1 MGVSGVRGEELEKR
15 VTIMALLLAAAF
27 LVLVFRLGY
36 LQVVQG
42 SKWEEASLGQR
53 IRVVSIPAPRGNI
66 YDRNGVALATN
77 RPAFSVFLVYTGE
90 PVPEAVVKKLSEI
103 LGIEP
108 AVIRKAAEQLKPAFG
123 RPYQPVPIKTDITWK
138 EHTLLE
144 ERRADLPGVVVQAQP
159 IRFYPGIPE
168 FPEVGPRLAAHVVG
182 QVKKADYGI
191 TAVGRYGLEASY
203 NGDPAQASTPGELG
217 LQGKDGVRQVE
228 VDAQGRPVRTLR
240 ELPPLPGNNLVLTI
254 DARLQATAE
263 KALLERMQYLRKL
276 RNKDCP
282 SGCAAEYGAAVAI
295 DVRTGEILVLASVPA
310 FDPNVFALGAAAM
323 PGTDDATRFN
333 RAWRDLNRDPGKPLL
348 NHATMDAAPPGS
360 TFKPVTAVAA
370 LEAKVTQPA
379 EKVYCPGYRIFGI
392 RFRDWG
398 AHGSVNLQQAL
409 ARSCDVY
416 FYEMGTRMGIKALA
430 EMAYQFGLGLKTG
443 LEDRDGISEFAG
455 WVASPETK
463 RRRHP
468 DDPTWYP
475 SQNLSAAI
483 GQDDNQFTPLQMAN
497 LAATIA
503 NGGVRLRPYLV
514 KQVTTTDGR
523 VIKEAGR
530 QVAGRVKASPASL
543 AEVRKGMLAVMQY
556 NPGWSGVDSSFGT
569 ASHVFGDFP
578 AKAKAATGR
587 EIRLAGKTGTAET
600 GRKTETPYGWFIGF
614 APYDNPEIAV
624 AVMVRHG
631 GGGSLAAA
639 PVARAIFEEY
649 FGLHGDREALETAAP
664 VQKKTG
670 HSIL

>member
-1 MGVSGVRGEELEKR
+1 MRGEELERR
-15 VTIMALLLAAAF
+15 VTVVAALLSVAF
-27 LVLVFRLGY
+27 LVLAGRLGH
-36 LQVVQG
+36 LQLVQG

-53 IRVVSIPAPRGNI
+53 IRLVAIPAPRGNI
-66 YDRNGVALATN
+66 YDRNGIPLATN

-90 PVPEAVVKKLSEI
+90 PVAEATIRRLSDI
-103 LGIEP
+103 LDID
-108 AVIRKAAEQLKPAFG
+108 AAAIRKAAEQLKPAFG
-123 RPYQPVPIKTDITWK
+123 RPYQPVPIKTDISWK

-144 ERRADLPGVVVQAQP
+144 EHRDELPGVVVAAQP
-159 IRFYPGIPE
+159 IRIYPGMTD
-168 FPEVGPRLAAHVVG
+168 FPEIGARLAAHVVG
-182 QVKKADYGI
+182 QLKRADYGI

-203 NGDPAQASTPGELG
+203 NGDPEQASRQEELG

-240 ELPPLPGNNLVLTI
+240 EVQPLPGNNLVLTI

-263 KALLERMQYLRKL
+263 KALLERMEYLRKL
-276 RNKDCP
+276 RSKDCP
-282 SGCAAEYGAAVAI
+282 AGCAAEYGAAVAI
-295 DVRTGEILVLASVPA
+295 DVRTGAILALASVPA

-323 PGTDDATRFN
+323 PGTGEAARFN
-333 RAWRDLNRDPGKPLL
+333 QAWRELNRDPGKPLL

-370 LEAKVTQPA
+370 LEAKVTRP
-379 EKVYCPGYRIFGI
+379 EERVYCPGYRVFGI

-398 AHGSVNLQQAL
+398 THGSVNLQQAL

-416 FYEMGTRMGIKALA
+416 FYEMGMRVGIKNLA
-430 EMAYQFGLGLKTG
+430 DMAYQFGLGRKTG
-443 LEDRDGISEFAG
+443 LEERDGISEFAG

-468 DDPTWYP
+468 EDPTWYP

-503 NGGVRLRPYLV
+503 NGGYRLRPFLV
-514 KQVTTTDGR
+514 KQITTPDGR
-523 VIKEAGR
+523 VIKEFGR
-530 QVAGRVKASPASL
+530 EVGGRVRASAASL

-556 NPGWSGVDSSFGT
+556 NAGWVGVDSNYGT

-578 AKAKAATGR
+578 AKARAATGQ

-600 GRKTETPYGWFIGF
+600 GRKTEAPYGWFIGF

-639 PVARAIFEEY
+639 PVARAMFEEY
-649 FGLHGDREALETAAP
+649 FGMRRPEVLETAVP
-664 VQKKTG
+664 VQRKTG
-670 HSIL
+670 PSIL